1 MNSFFSNSKMSTI
14 FQRYRRA
21 QLTTF
26 ICGRVAWISSA
37 VPRRESGAG
46 ATLVSEKRSFEFAGN
61 GERSST
67 GGGCTRG
74 EGRRPLAGARRSAAL
89 DGRRLRRRGIDTP
102 PPAVAAPPPP
112 PARRRYPR
120 VTCPPVLRANFVF
133 TDGILYLE
141 PW

>member
-1 MNSFFSNSKMSTI
+1 M
-14 FQRYRRA
+14 
-21 QLTTF
+21 
-26 ICGRVAWISSA
+26 WISSA

-112 PARRRYPR
+112 PARRMPR
-120 VTCPPVLRANFVF
+120 VTCSPVLRANFVF
-133 TDGILYLE
+133 PDGILYLE